1 MSWTVFVRVRAVTP
15 IENAE
20 KITGIHSRTLLI
32 RSNWD
37 GEPPGYTGI
46 PDNAMFL
53 RKYVSLVV
61 CVSGVTVYGLYL
73 RLNLSTAPDL
83 KFYRVIKKSL
93 FI

>member
-1 MSWTVFVRVRAVTP
+1 MSWTVFVRVRAVIQ
-15 IENAE
+15 IETAE
-20 KITGIHSRTLLI
+20 KITGIHSRTLLV

-37 GEPPGYTGI
+37 GEPPGYAGI
-46 PDNAMFL
+46 PDNGIFL
-53 RKYVSLVV
+53 RKYITLVV

-83 KFYRVIKKSL
+83 KLYRVIKKCL